1 MADPIVTE
9 PTEKLV
15 TVNLDVAVSINDVKY
30 PEGAQ
35 EVPEWIA
42 EDLVRINYNHNKYL
56 LGLNKN
62 SPSNGNGGSVSAA

>member
-1 MADPIVTE
+1 MADAVPA
-9 PTEKLV
+9 PSEKLV

-42 EDLVRINYNHNKYL
+42 EDLVRINNDHNKYL
-56 LGLNKN
+56 AGLNKN
-62 SPSNGNGGSVSAA
+62 TPSTGNGGSVSAA